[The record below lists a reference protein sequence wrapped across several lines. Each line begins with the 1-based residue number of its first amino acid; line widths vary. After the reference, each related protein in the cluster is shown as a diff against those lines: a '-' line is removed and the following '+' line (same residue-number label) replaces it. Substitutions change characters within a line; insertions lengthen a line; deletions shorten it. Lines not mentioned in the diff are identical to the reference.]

1 MQAAVRTVL
10 DALSGSEPAAA
21 SGRRPSSTLLGAPTV
36 RTAPSTG
43 ATLIDTTGLAS
54 GVSAWTQE
62 REVRQLETTKL
73 RTAIGEA
80 QDRLSAAKKTTME
93 AQKRL
98 EADRA
103 ERSSLEHW
111 FTRQVGTRTAAVE
124 DARKEVRRTLVS
136 LARQAL
142 ADRAVFGAE
151 VDPAR
156 EQIGTL
162 ERAAESAARDVVIHE
177 AALEAYD
184 PPSLRTG
191 VVLLGVAAVLALAL
205 LVAPIVWRATRVI
218 EAPPPVHSAQPH

>member
-1 MQAAVRTVL
+1 MIPKGGGPSAGSSVL
-10 DALSGSEPAAA
+10 RQSALTFDS
-21 SGRRPSSTLLGAPTV
+21 
-36 RTAPSTG
+36 
-43 ATLIDTTGLAS
+43 
-54 GVSAWTQE
+54 
-62 REVRQLETTKL
+62 
-73 RTAIGEA
+73 
-80 QDRLSAAKKTTME
+80 
-93 AQKRL
+93 
-98 EADRA
+98 
-103 ERSSLEHW
+103 
-111 FTRQVGTRTAAVE
+111 
-124 DARKEVRRTLVS
+124 EVRRTLVS